1 MSQFIE
7 MFDINEDNHTRSS
20 LVPFAN
26 CVSDM
31 TKGPFGSD
39 IKKSLY
45 VPKSESAYKV
55 YIQINAIEKNES
67 LGDYYISKEYF
78 DSKMHKFEVRPG
90 DYIITCDGTL
100 GKYIQIPD
108 NAEKGIISASL
119 LRLTLKDMMLPRYFE
134 FLWDVYMLPTLL
146 KEVRNTALKHLPS
159 ATKIGE
165 MPIPLPNLLLQKR
178 FSDIA
183 RQADKSGFV
192 SLKSQFIE
200 MFGNQDINDR
210 CWKESIVKNEF
221 KLTMGKTPARNNP
234 NYWQSGSNKWV
245 SISDMAKYGRYT
257 GDTQE
262 KITDKAIS
270 ESGIKVVPKGTI
282 IMSFK
287 LSIGRTALTSEDI
300 YTNEAIMAFRDVD
313 ESKFNLTFLQFLIA
327 NKNWL
332 LNAKQA
338 VKGQTL
344 NKDSIGNS
352 KIITP
357 PLELQKQFADIYNQA
372 DKSGYG
378 YGFKLAS

>member
-1 MSQFIE
+1 
-7 MFDINEDNHTRSS
+7 
-20 LVPFAN
+20 
-26 CVSDM
+26 
-31 TKGPFGSD
+31 
-39 IKKSLY
+39 
-45 VPKSESAYKV
+45 
-55 YIQINAIEKNES
+55 
-67 LGDYYISKEYF
+67 
-78 DSKMHKFEVRPG
+78 
-90 DYIITCDGTL
+90 
-100 GKYIQIPD
+100 
-108 NAEKGIISASL
+108 
-119 LRLTLKDMMLPRYFE
+119 MMLPRYFE

>member
-1 MSQFIE
+1 MEQKVFKLKDFAQDVSIAVKDAQASPYDRFVGLEHYDSGEPVITRFTDTSLLSSSVKEFHTNDILIARRNVYLRRAGIAFFDGLTSGDSIVLRIYDDCNKRTGINKEDAIKIIPFIL
-7 MFDINEDNHTRSS
+7 NSNH
-20 LVPFAN
+20 FWAYAN
-26 CVSDM
+26 KHADGMNS
-31 TKGPFGSD
+31 KR
-39 IKKSLY
+39 
-45 VPKSESAYKV
+45 
-55 YIQINAIEKNES
+55 
-67 LGDYYISKEYF
+67 ISKEMLYNYEF
-78 DSKMHKFEVRPG
+78 
-90 DYIITCDGTL
+90 TL
-100 GKYIQIPD
+100 PSIEDMKLLAD
-108 NAEKGIISASL
+108 KLWSAY
-119 LRLTLKDMMLPRYFE
+119 R
-134 FLWDVYMLPTLL
+134 L
-146 KEVRNTALKHLPS
+146 KESYKKLLA
-159 ATKIGE
+159 ATEE
-165 MPIPLPNLLLQKR
+165 M
-178 FSDIA
+178 
-183 RQADKSGFV
+183 V
-192 SLKSQFIE
+192 KSQFIE